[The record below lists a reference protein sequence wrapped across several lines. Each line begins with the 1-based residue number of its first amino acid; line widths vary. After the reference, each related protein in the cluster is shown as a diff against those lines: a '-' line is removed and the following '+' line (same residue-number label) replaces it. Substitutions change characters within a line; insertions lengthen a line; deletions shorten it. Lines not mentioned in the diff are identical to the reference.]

1 MPFLHRR
8 ATCLGCR
15 GFLLENSSICSFS
28 KRSTKNRL
36 LFHLSFSSD
45 VLLSNF
51 ARHLCE
57 KPCNDPVATTES
69 TADSCNHWF
78 KYVQTSFVKG
88 QSLLVEFQ
96 WKTEGI
102 NFFLSCSIVWNT
114 GFSNF
119 LSKGKFHVLVR
130 FRGKQTSSSIS
141 CFFFRSQSPRQW
153 STIACVCWPA
163 SWLKPCT
170 KV

>member
-15 GFLLENSSICSFS
+15 GFLLENSSICSFQ
-28 KRSTKNRL
+28 T
-36 LFHLSFSSD
+36 FHQKWIIIPSIIFLW
-45 VLLSNF
+45 LLSNF

-130 FRGKQTSSSIS
+130 FGGKQTSSPIS
-141 CFFFRSQSPRQW
+141 CFSF
-153 STIACVCWPA
+153 
-163 SWLKPCT
+163 LH
-170 KV
+170 KVQDNEVQ